1 MTAVIE
7 ASRLHVADIVRTA
20 AVGLRSR
27 MTRAVLSALG
37 IAIGIASMVAVL
49 GLSDSSK
56 SELLATLDRLG
67 TNLLT
72 VQAGEGIGRGS
83 AELPDTAAAMISR
96 IGPVEETAA
105 WPRSMPTSIGP
116 ISCHRTG
123 PMA

>member
-1 MTAVIE
+1 MTE
-7 ASRLHVADIVRTA
+7 ALTPSRLHLADLGRTA
-20 AVGLRSR
+20 TVGLRSR

-72 VQAGEGIGRGS
+72 VQAGQGIGRG
-83 AELPDTAAAMISR
+83 
-96 IGPVEETAA
+96 PVSF
-105 WPRSMPTSIGP
+105 PRPL
-116 ISCHRTG
+116 RR
-123 PMA
+123 

>member
-1 MTAVIE
+1 MTAGIE
-7 ASRLHVADIVRTA
+7 ASRLHVSDIGRTA
-20 AVGLRSR
+20 VVGLRSR

-72 VQAGEGIGRGS
+72 VQAGEGSGRGV
-83 AELPDTAAAMISR
+83 R
-96 IGPVEETAA
+96 
-105 WPRSMPTSIGP
+105 
-116 ISCHRTG
+116 
-123 PMA
+123 